1 MVKKLMDA
9 FREKV
14 DEQTSRS
21 AAAVELHQDVDT
33 ALKVSIDFWKRC
45 AELDAILG
53 SKDDVRQRA
62 VEIRTLLHELRR
74 LFTSPQV
81 TRQSLMETITNYL
94 YNDAR
99 RHSEA
104 AIAITR
110 CVLGFFASSDVP
122 FADRGM

>member
-1 MVKKLMDA
+1 MVQKLMDA
-9 FREKV
+9 IREKV
-14 DEQTSRS
+14 DAQRLSVDE
-21 AAAVELHQDVDT
+21 AVQLREDVDT
-33 ALKVSIDFWKRC
+33 ALKVSIDFWKHC
-45 AELDAILG
+45 AELDANLG
-53 SKDDVRQRA
+53 SKENVRQRA
-62 VEIRTLLHELRR
+62 VQIRTLLHELRR

-99 RHSEA
+99 RHSAA